1 MPGDIMIG
9 STKYPSMVILSPETL
24 HWKFFCI
31 PR

>member
-1 MPGDIMIG
+1 MPGDIMVD
-9 STKYPSMVILSPETL
+9 SKKYPSMIPAYSETL

>member
-1 MPGDIMIG
+1 MPGDIMVG
-9 STKYPSMVILSPETL
+9 SKNYPSMIIANSETL

>member
-1 MPGDIMIG
+1 MPGDIMVG
-9 STKYPSMVILSPETL
+9 SKNYSSMILANPETL